1 MDITFPISV
10 LLEALEVVTLTTGLH
25 IVMHITKIVVFSLV
39 LGVETL
45 RWATTLVLH
54 TDLAVSTVTVS
65 STMTPLQLVLHSSE
79 LLVFLTDKDSV
90 GCVVVVGQFPMDTED
105 KVQTVTTVED
115 AVDKADKVDQDSLKS
130 PTSKILCRHCKRTA
144 TNKIRCL
151 GMCVADSDY

>member
-1 MDITFPISV
+1 MDIPFPISV

-65 STMTPLQLVLHSSE
+65 LTTMLFQLVLHLSE
-79 LLVFLTDKDSV
+79 L
-90 GCVVVVGQFPMDTED
+90 
-105 KVQTVTTVED
+105 
-115 AVDKADKVDQDSLKS
+115 
-130 PTSKILCRHCKRTA
+130 
-144 TNKIRCL
+144 
-151 GMCVADSDY
+151 

>member
-1 MDITFPISV
+1 MQLVTGHQTVIHNSILV
-10 LLEALEVVTLTTGLH
+10 VCNLALTE
-25 IVMHITKIVVFSLV
+25 
-39 LGVETL
+39 ETSE
-45 RWATTLVLH
+45 WATTVVSH
-54 TDLAVSTVTVS
+54 TDLTDLTVTAS
-65 STMTPLQLVLHSSE
+65 ITKDYQQVLHSSE

-90 GCVVVVGQFPMDTED
+90 GCVAVAGQFPMDTED